1 MPCRPE
7 NNYSSTATLAQLD
20 ALFAKLAPMAH
31 YVRKLE
37 NRMHHECFPADD
49 ELFKLVEQAS
59 AAMHKLAIAVHYASC
74 EKVKQRPKPK

>member
-1 MPCRPE
+1 MD
-7 NNYSSTATLAQLD
+7 SSDLTLAQLD

-59 AAMHKLAIAVHYASC
+59 AAMHSLSIAVHYASC
-74 EKVKQRPKPK
+74 EKVNENGKR